1 MDGKPV
7 MWVAHNARSF
17 DVPFLIFEFRR
28 CKVEM
33 PGDWRFVDTLPIA
46 RQLVDSNGMLS
57 CQVFHFL
64 AQTYCSEELLFST
77 FPVK

>member
-33 PGDWRFVDTLPIA
+33 PGDWLLVDTLPIA

-57 CQVFHFL
+57 CK
-64 AQTYCSEELLFST
+64 FSISLHRHIVLKSFC